1 MINKNE
7 LTLICNCD
15 ISEIEKV
22 KKLYEDKVNSII
34 YHINGNNNLEYDIK
48 TPYFI
53 KCNCGDDIESLSIS
67 INKNFDNDNTDIC
80 ISILMPVYNCGKTIC
95 DT

>member
-15 ISEIEKV
+15 IREIEKV

-53 KCNCGDDIESLSIS
+53 KCNCGDDIEQLSIS
-67 INKNFDNDNTDIC
+67 INKNFNNDNTD
-80 ISILMPVYNCGKTIC
+80 K
-95 DT
+95 